1 MVRRCLFVLSVL
13 VVALSAVPAS
23 AAPAAGYTGIV
34 KLSNCSGALV
44 RMPDSN
50 DTDPALVLT
59 NGHCDDAGMP
69 GPGDVVLDRPTRR
82 SMKLLAADGHEL
94 GTLHSTKVVYGT
106 MTDTDIALYQLDS
119 SYRQISSRLG
129 GKALTIAASPA
140 DVGTPISVISGY
152 FERTWTCSVDRV
164 LYSLREANWTWKN
177 SIRYT
182 PQCDTIH
189 GTSGSP
195 VVDTTSGEVVGVN
208 NTGNDDG
215 YSCALDNPCEVDEL
229 GGVTVLKGRSYGQQ
243 TYLLTSCLRWSEI
256 QLYRPGC
263 LLPKPAPLTLPLPA

>member
-13 VVALSAVPAS
+13 VLALGAVPAS

-44 RMPDSN
+44 RMPGAR

-59 NGHCDDAGMP
+59 NGHCDEAGMP
-69 GPGDVVLDRPTRR
+69 GPGEVVLDRPARR
-82 SMKLLAADGHEL
+82 SMSLLAADGHEL
-94 GTLHSTKVVYGT
+94 GTLNSTKIVYAT
-106 MTDTDIALYQLDS
+106 MTDTDVALYQLDS

-129 GKALTIAASPA
+129 GNPLTVAASPA
-140 DVGTPISVISGY
+140 DVGTPVSVISGY
-152 FERTWTCSVDRV
+152 FRRTWTCSIERV
-164 LYSLREANWTWKN
+164 LYSLREADWTWKN

-182 PQCDTIH
+182 PECATIH

-195 VVDTTSGEVVGVN
+195 VVDAGTGEVVGVN

-215 YSCALDNPCEVDEL
+215 YSCTLDNPCEVDEQ
-229 GGVTVLKGRSYGQQ
+229 GVVTVLKGRSYGQQ
-243 TYLLTSCLRWSEI
+243 TYLLAACVRSSEI
-256 QLYRPGC
+256 QLDRLGC
-263 LLPKPAPLTLPLPA
+263 ELPKPAALTLPSAA